1 MKPLGY
7 WIVWREI
14 YLVHERLIM
23 AVQTRRLRMLLEWCN
38 YLPLLAEAVR
48 EVLTGAEIYVFGSA
62 LEGNLTVDSDI
73 DVLIIVD
80 SLPGSGLERARL
92 IDKIW
97 RAMEKR
103 GIPPYYPF
111 KIQLITRGELKLLEK
126 QKLLK
131 IP

>member
-23 AVQTRRLRMLLEWCN
+23 AVQTRRLRMLLEWRN